1 MEAEARY
8 TWVGTA
14 VIGPL
19 AAMMAALVWL
29 KNSGDENVF
38 KHHTIHFERQSGE
51 RAGRAA
57 AATALSQAVGQVF
70 DELLPG
76 LEGGLERATVKPG
89 P

>member
-8 TWVGTA
+8 TWVGA
-14 VIGPL
+14 AMIGPL

-29 KNSGDENVF
+29 KNSGDENIF
-38 KHHTIHFERQSGE
+38 KHHTIHFERQAVE
-51 RAGRAA
+51 RAGRAVA
-57 AATALSQAVGQVF
+57 TTALSQAVGQVF
-70 DELLPG
+70 DEFLPG